1 MNGIYMYMYMHV
13 YVYMYFHDTCTLYVC
28 MSGKLVH
35 MISVS
40 LGCISKL
47 FLTITNVSEQKQLLC
62 YSLMATFEHKRL
74 SNRSVVDKLFIGCY
88 AWQMT
93 RVHVG
98 YLSTW
103 SSQSDATRKL
113 CVSCIDTQRQG
124 KSEIHNCVFVKLLH
138 T

>member
-1 MNGIYMYMYMHV
+1 MKELIWSSFNYMYFFSLGATLICYSSITAYSCMNGIYMYMYMHV

-88 AWQMT
+88 AW
-93 RVHVG
+93 
-98 YLSTW
+98 
-103 SSQSDATRKL
+103 
-113 CVSCIDTQRQG
+113 
-124 KSEIHNCVFVKLLH
+124 
-138 T
+138 